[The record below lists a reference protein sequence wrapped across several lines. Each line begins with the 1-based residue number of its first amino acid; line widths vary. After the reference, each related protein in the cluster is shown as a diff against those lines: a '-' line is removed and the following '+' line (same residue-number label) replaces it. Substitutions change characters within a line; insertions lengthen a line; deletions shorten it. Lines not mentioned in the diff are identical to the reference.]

1 MPGRLPGWRAIDAGL
16 VCSRSGAHCY
26 DSRHPPSPRTSWCRG
41 QSLGPPFTKGGGVQG
56 RRPWSLPAGSEI
68 LLCRRAHF
76 SLLTFFLKEKKKVG
90 RRPRFR
96 RNRAFRP
103 ALDYPA
109 NTPRWGVLQSSG
121 NFAGE
126 RPVRPVSCDPLKAA
140 GKAAPQQNLMWDVVV
155 PFQPM
160 VGSLGGLALH
170 PLWLQAQ
177 PKLRHNH
184 KARRAG

>member
-1 MPGRLPGWRAIDAGL
+1 M
-16 VCSRSGAHCY
+16 
-26 DSRHPPSPRTSWCRG
+26 
-41 QSLGPPFTKGGGVQG
+41 
-56 RRPWSLPAGSEI
+56 
-68 LLCRRAHF
+68 
-76 SLLTFFLKEKKKVG
+76 
-90 RRPRFR
+90 
-96 RNRAFRP
+96 
-103 ALDYPA
+103 
-109 NTPRWGVLQSSG
+109 QSSG
-121 NFAGE
+121 SLAGE

-177 PKLRHNH
+177 PKSRHNH